1 MLESWLGFEKTVKSI
16 QALPFTGF
24 NSSTAPPTFA
34 PGFPAGG
41 FPPLAAASS
50 SAGGS
55 LSK

>member
-1 MLESWLGFEKTVKSI
+1 MLESWLGFEKRVKSI